1 MTLHEAKNL
10 SLPPSHQQYNTQR
23 PSSSSSHNG
32 PGSRPGTAGNSSAA
46 HHGHQRNISKLFRT
60 YCVIEFDKTQVIVN
74 ANSGTLDSPMFSGY
88 STQYKF
94 DVSRDT
100 ELSLGIYMKNPGS
113 GNRDE
118 DLFLGSCR
126 VNPRFE
132 EPTPPHTGKKG
143 REQPPPAPGMSGV
156 DWIQLS
162 SSTGSV
168 KLGIEYRRNQD
179 MPLTIDDFELLK
191 VVGKGSF
198 GKVMQVK

>member
-1 MTLHEAKNL
+1 
-10 SLPPSHQQYNTQR
+10 
-23 PSSSSSHNG
+23 
-32 PGSRPGTAGNSSAA
+32 
-46 HHGHQRNISKLFRT
+46 
-60 YCVIEFDKTQVIVN
+60 
-74 ANSGTLDSPMFSGY
+74 MFSGY

-143 REQPPPAPGMSGV
+143 REQPPAPGMSGV
-156 DWIQLS
+156 EWIPLS

-179 MPLTIDDFELLK
+179 MPLAIDDFELLK